1 MAGGEE
7 THFAENVGAENL
19 SARDAK
25 TKARVKATPE
35 PHGLT
40 FQDLLFTLERYWTE
54 KGCVLQQPY
63 DVEVGAGTM
72 HPETFLRV
80 LGPAHYRAVYAQPS
94 RRPADGRYGENP
106 NRLYKHT
113 QLQVILKPTPTD
125 IQDLY
130 LASLR
135 AIGINLKEHDVR
147 FEEDNWESPTLGAW
161 GIGWQVL
168 LDGLEIT
175 QFTYFQQ
182 CGGIDLDPVS
192 VELTYGLDR
201 IAAYLQGVDN
211 VFDVR
216 WSKDMTYRQVRFA
229 EEQQFSG
236 YNFEWADPAGTRK
249 MFDLAEAEAQRLLKA
264 YSNLRGEEKKRFPI
278 LAAYDMCLKCSH
290 LFNVLDARGVIST
303 TERAAIIGRVRQIAC
318 KVAVGWL
325 EQQSPATLEHA
336 GGEA

>member
-1 MAGGEE
+1 M
-7 THFAENVGAENL
+7 GAKVLNAQAAKSAAKLKKSRGL
-19 SARDAK
+19 S
-25 TKARVKATPE
+25 
-35 PHGLT
+35 
-40 FQDLLFTLERYWTE
+40 FQDLLFSLQRYWTE

-80 LGPAHYRAVYAQPS
+80 LGPDHYRVVYAQPS

-113 QLQVILKPTPTD
+113 QLQVILKPAPAD
-125 IQDLY
+125 VQDLY

-135 AIGINLKEHDVR
+135 AIGIDLKRHDIR

-175 QFTYFQQ
+175 QFTYFLQ

-201 IAAYLQGVDN
+201 IAAYLQNVDN
-211 VFDVR
+211 VFDAR
-216 WSKDMTYRQVRFA
+216 WSKDMTYRQVRFP

-236 YNFEWADPAGTRK
+236 YNFDWADPVATRK
-249 MFDLAEAEAQRLLKA
+249 MFDLAEGEAQRLLKN
-264 YSNLRGEEKKRFPI
+264 YTNLHGEQKKRFPI
-278 LAAYDMCLKCSH
+278 LSAYDMCLKCSH

-318 KVAVGWL
+318 KVAAAWL
-325 EQQSPATLEHA
+325 EQQAPVKLESA
-336 GGEA
+336 GVKA